1 METININKEVKK
13 PRQKVMDPHKLEVQ
27 ETYMDKVRDLNDK
40 WAKEKG
46 RRPVMGLCTFGCQ
59 MNCYTMK
66 K

>member
-46 RRPVMGLCTFGCQ
+46 RRPGVYKIFSVNKPSMA
-59 MNCYTMK
+59 
-66 K
+66 